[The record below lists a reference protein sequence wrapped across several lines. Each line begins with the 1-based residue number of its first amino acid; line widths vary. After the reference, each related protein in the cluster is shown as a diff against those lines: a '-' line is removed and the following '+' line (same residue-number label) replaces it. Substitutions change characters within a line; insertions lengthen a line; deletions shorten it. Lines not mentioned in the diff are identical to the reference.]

1 MAPNNEQRDA
11 IFKTFGRA
19 FFKQD
24 LDLMYEAVAPDFT
37 WTVQDEDVVHVLDSR
52 EKIADFFEQRRGR
65 FENVRF
71 DDVVFHHAPEETFMT
86 YRMTGTVVATA
97 DGPDGNV
104 WALSDSVLLRGCR
117 NVTRYVHAAAPQPAA
132 HLSAL
137 SNRAVGGSVTIGFVA
152 ATGDVVVPW
161 LSFRLLGSPVSTPF
175 GSLWVPLDAVLP
187 ALTVR
192 GDDRVYAALPVPDD
206 SSLLG
211 QTLHLQAG
219 AAGSGGTARTN
230 PASLTLR

>member
-24 LDLMYEAVAPDFT
+24 LDLMYEAVTPDFT

-86 YRMTGTVVATA
+86 YRMTGTAVATGEA
-97 DGPDGNV
+97 FAKVGVERYTFRDGKLTAKDVYSRPAEV
-104 WALSDSVLLRGCR
+104 K
-117 NVTRYVHAAAPQPAA
+117 AA
-132 HLSAL
+132 
-137 SNRAVGGSVTIGFVA
+137 
-152 ATGDVVVPW
+152 
-161 LSFRLLGSPVSTPF
+161 
-175 GSLWVPLDAVLP
+175 
-187 ALTVR
+187 
-192 GDDRVYAALPVPDD
+192 
-206 SSLLG
+206 
-211 QTLHLQAG
+211 
-219 AAGSGGTARTN
+219 
-230 PASLTLR
+230 